1 MSFDITSIKV
11 NAAAEVVSAD
21 WTYTH
26 ANGEAL
32 GGTHT
37 FATPPGS
44 VALGTITKATA
55 IGWLA
60 AQIQNTTDEFD
71 AALVAK
77 KAAKDAE
84 AGCTYYGFNDNG
96 TTLNLD
102 GDPATDDL

>member
-11 NAAAEVVSAD
+11 NAASEVVSAD

-32 GGTHT
+32 GGTHK
-37 FATPPGS
+37 FATPPGDLT
-44 VALGTITKATA
+44 LGTITKATA
-55 IGWLA
+55 LGWLT
-60 AQIQNTTDEFD
+60 AQIQNTAAEFD

-84 AGCTYYGFNDNG
+84 AASNTYTWNDNG
-96 TTLNLD
+96 ITLNLD
-102 GDPATDDL
+102 DDASTVG

>member
-1 MSFDITSIKV
+1 MAFNISQIKV
-11 NAAAEVVSAD
+11 NADDEIVSAV

-26 ANGEAL
+26 ANGESL
-32 GGTHT
+32 GGTHV
-37 FATPPGS
+37 FATPPGD
-44 VALGTITKATA
+44 VAYGTVTKATA
-55 IGWLA
+55 IGWLTD
-60 AQIQNTTDEFD
+60 QITNTTAEFD

-77 KAAKDAE
+77 KAAKDVE